1 MALDLILALVKPE
14 RVSSPQADTL
24 GAVVVGAVLATLSGI
39 AATMLENTFARRR
52 RERDAALLFGEVLS
66 TLKVLLDI
74 ANQSRGRGDPYGP
87 ITMRLLA
94 AARRELDIYERN
106 REALVEIRKGRLR
119 LDVHSL
125 MVRLSIS
132 VDGLL
137 DAGNASI
144 AMRDQGFQFL
154 LGIGREIGPVM
165 ERLARL
171 RGEPFDDF
179 MRETSRAL
187 DPPEPAG

>member
-14 RVSSPQADTL
+14 RVASPQADTL
-24 GAVVVGAVLATLSGI
+24 GAVVVGAVLATLSGF

-74 ANQSRGRGDPYGP
+74 ADRSRGRGDPYGP

-119 LDVHSL
+119 LDIHSL

-137 DAGNASI
+137 DGASI
-144 AMRDQGFQFL
+144 ALRDQGFQFL
-154 LGIGREIGPVM
+154 LGIGKEIEPLM

-187 DPPEPAG
+187 DPPG